1 MAVVKGTTVAAT
13 GLLLSLAPGFAA
25 AEIGDAAARGDA
37 AWASRA
43 EGHRGALAAA
53 GPIERAVAAYEE
65 ALAEAPDH
73 REARLKLLKALYFQ
87 GEHATEDREEKLA
100 IFDKGRNLA
109 EEAIAELTRDLSSG
123 SGKRPRVEEVTAHL
137 AGDPGAAGVYFWGA
151 VHWGLWGRYRG
162 KIAAARQGVA
172 GRIRDYASVVIT
184 LDDRYENA
192 GGHRMLGRLHTEAP
206 KLPFVTG
213 WIDRSLA
220 ITQLEKAAELGPDE
234 LLNRLYLAEAMLEF
248 DRDRRGEAIEQL
260 RQLVQVEPKPGNLV
274 EDLKAI
280 QDAQTLLA
288 GAER

>member
-1 MAVVKGTTVAAT
+1 MTVVKGTTLAAT
-13 GLLLSLAPGFAA
+13 GLLLLVAPGTATGGIEEA
-25 AEIGDAAARGDA
+25 TASGDA
-37 AWASRA
+37 AWAIRA
-43 EGHRGALAAA
+43 EGHRGARAES
-53 GPIERAVAAYEE
+53 GPIAKAVARYEE
-65 ALAEAPDH
+65 ALAEAPTH
-73 REARLKLLKALYFQ
+73 REVRLKLLKALYFQ
-87 GEHATEDREEKLA
+87 GEHATEDKEERLA
-100 IFDKGRNLA
+100 IFEKGRNLA
-109 EEAIAELTRDLSSG
+109 EEAIAELTRDLRSG

-172 GRIRDYASVVIT
+172 GRIRDYAAVVIA

-213 WIDRSLA
+213 WIDRRFA
-220 ITQLEKAAELGPDE
+220 ITQLEKAVELGPDE

-248 DRDRRGEAIEQL
+248 DRDRRGEAIERL

-280 QDAQTLLA
+280 QDAQALLA
-288 GAER
+288 KAER